1 MHKNNTNSAMGIAL
15 NIYTSN
21 TRIIWKT
28 FYAFM
33 VFIFF
38 LLCMQE
44 TVLMAQEADS
54 FNTILNDVL
63 HNVAQVS
70 LYLDTHAY
78 CTVSELQGLES
89 ALSYVRSELL
99 IHKCD
104 TLSESDVM
112 KLELCISKLSKLLIR
127 ISDMIAQAR

>member
-1 MHKNNTNSAMGIAL
+1 ML
-15 NIYTSN
+15 CL
-21 TRIIWKT
+21 
-28 FYAFM
+28 F
-33 VFIFF
+33 FIS
-38 LLCMQE
+38 E

-54 FNTILNDVL
+54 FNTILNEVL
-63 HNVAQVS
+63 TNVAQVS

-89 ALSYVRSELL
+89 ALSYVKSELL

-104 TLSESDVM
+104 TLSESDAI

-127 ISDMIAQAR
+127 IADMIAQAR